1 MPVFSAWGTMMDAQT
16 DMFLVQ
22 AADKRADEAA
32 EKTHAPKP
40 HHAWRAEPASWAPAA
55 LYNGMVAPAI
65 PYGIKGAIWY
75 QGESN
80 AGAARAGLY
89 DKLFGA
95 MITDWRRHWGQGDFP
110 FFFVQLANYKAGPTD
125 LWPTLRDAQRR
136 TLSLANTGMAVT
148 IDVGDPGNIHPADK
162 QSVGERLALAAR
174 AIAYNEKLEFSGP
187 LFRQAGPSGHD
198 LRVWFDH
205 AEGLT
210 AKGAALEGF
219 EIAGSD
225 RKYRPANAK
234 LDGTSVV
241 LNCPDVPEPKFVRY
255 AWKDVPT
262 ANLYNSA
269 DLPASPFSSEELL
282 PAVN

>member
-1 MPVFSAWGTMMDAQT
+1 
-16 DMFLVQ
+16 
-22 AADKRADEAA
+22 
-32 EKTHAPKP
+32 
-40 HHAWRAEPASWAPAA
+40 
-55 LYNGMVAPAI
+55 
-65 PYGIKGAIWY
+65 
-75 QGESN
+75 
-80 AGAARAGLY
+80 
-89 DKLFGA
+89 
-95 MITDWRRHWGQGDFP
+95 MITDWRRHWRQGDFP
-110 FFFVQLANYKAGPTD
+110 FLFVQLANYKAGPTD

-174 AIAYNEKLEFSGP
+174 AIAYNEKLESSGP

-210 AKGAALEGF
+210 AKGGAPEGF
-219 EIAGSD
+219 EIAGAD
-225 RKYRPANAK
+225 HKYRSANAK